1 MSNQQPPFPP
11 IDDDFACF
19 EADDLPSEL
28 HERPL
33 LSDTG
38 LAVLSSALALF
49 VATAALVLSIVALC
63 RTLPH

>member
-1 MSNQQPPFPP
+1 MSNQQSPLPP

-19 EADDLPSEL
+19 EADDLPPDL

-33 LSDTG
+33 LSDN
-38 LAVLSSALALF
+38 SLALLGSAVAVF
-49 VATAALVLSIVALC
+49 VAAAALVLSVVALC